1 MLLVKHVV
9 YGCRKNST
17 LSFCSVLEEPKH
29 HGHHRWLESFGKI
42 AMYVCPSWILHINFY
57 WFFLHFHS
65 STARLYSPTH
75 APVHRPPFGR
85 PLPCSPLGYPSAAIN
100 TKQAG
105 ECTAQFL
112 LGMEQ
117 NNEGFKASKVHAIGF
132 SLGAHVASFA
142 SMNTSLNL
150 WDLLN
155 RNIFYSIIF
164 SLFVP
169 LDRQRHRKVFG
180 GQI

>member
-1 MLLVKHVV
+1 MYNIWLITDFDVHIRIVSCCFLKLVV
-9 YGCRKNST
+9 YGCHRKNST

-29 HGHHRWLESFGKI
+29 HGHCRWLESFGEI
-42 AMYVCPSWILHINFY
+42 AMYVERSWIFHIKFY
-57 WFFLHFHS
+57 WFFLHFNS
-65 STARLYSPTH
+65 STTRLTLVHPHGTH
-75 APVHRPPFGR
+75 PSVGRFHVHRQ
-85 PLPCSPLGYPSAAIN
+85 PLGYPSAAIN

-142 SMNTSLNL
+142 SMNTSLN
-150 WDLLN
+150 
-155 RNIFYSIIF
+155 
-164 SLFVP
+164 
-169 LDRQRHRKVFG
+169 
-180 GQI
+180 